1 MWDIRDYRQ
10 IQIKERGS
18 MEMFCFGIFAGMILA
33 VIFIAGGA
41 VYARNT
47 ERTNDVDS
55 DCRVYVPSRDRDR
68 SGNQRDNKRM
78 VEQALT
84 VLEYFRVGACRYEL
98 EAIDWLEDKLNTDKE
113 EAEYPLGRNDY
124 QE

>member
-1 MWDIRDYRQ
+1 
-10 IQIKERGS
+10 

-68 SGNQRDNKRM
+68 SGDQRDNPQ
-78 VEQALT
+78 VDEVIS
-84 VLEYFRVGACRYEL
+84 VLDTLRVGASSEEKAALDYSKEC
-98 EAIDWLEDKLNTDKE
+98 IDIAHKLAKYFKGETNE
-113 EAEYPLGRNDY
+113 
-124 QE
+124 